1 MNKTDNKCTKSY
13 KNAKGKLKATLRN
26 DLLFHYVTQKS
37 DHILKNL
44 ICSLKGL
51 NPDEVRDVVIMNPI
65 DYAEAEGKQVILD
78 IRVLM
83 NDAEILDIELQ
94 MYHDEN
100 WKERSLLYLCRSYD
114 SLGTGDDY
122 SELKPTTLVAIVD
135 ENMFPDNPEFY
146 SRFLMLHE
154 EKHYPYSTNLRLNV
168 LYLNQ
173 IELATDDDRANN
185 LDYWAQLFKS
195 DTWEELQALAEE
207 NPIGEE
213 VAEVMYEG
221 MIQSQE
227 KTFIEGHQRYIDFM
241 RAAKNSGYSSGYKK
255 GVEET
260 QAKVDAIIA
269 AKDEA
274 LAAKDEAL
282 AAKDY
287 EIARLKALLDE
298 R

>member
-1 MNKTDNKCTKSY
+1 M
-13 KNAKGKLKATLRN
+13 
-26 DLLFHYVTQKS
+26 HYVTQKS
-37 DHILKNL
+37 NHILKNL

-51 NPDEVRDVVIMNPI
+51 NPDDVKEVLVTNSI
-65 DYAEAEGKQVILD
+65 DYAKYEGKQIILD
-78 IRVLM
+78 IRVLL
-83 NDAEILDIELQ
+83 NSSEILDIELQ
-94 MYHDEN
+94 MYHDKNWEN
-100 WKERSLLYLCRSYD
+100 RSLFYLCRSFD
-114 SLGTGDDY
+114 SIGNGDDY
-122 SELKPTTLVAIVD
+122 GELKPTTLIAIVD
-135 ENMFPDNPEFY
+135 EDLFADYPEFY

-173 IELATDDDRANN
+173 VEMATDEDKANN
-185 LDYWAQLFKS
+185 LDYWAKLFKS
-195 DTWEELQALAEE
+195 DTWEELQALAEN

-213 VAEVMYEG
+213 VAEVMYEAV
-221 MIQSQE
+221 MQSEE
-227 KTFIEGHQRYIDFM
+227 KTILEAHQRYIDFM
-241 RAAKNSGYSSGYKK
+241 RAAENSGYSSGYKK

-260 QAKVDAIIA
+260 QAKADAIIA

-274 LAAKDEAL
+274 LVAKDEAL